1 MSESTI
7 TDFKS
12 SSQEGVRSL
21 ECESQKN
28 KTDLGVE
35 AEKQLGKAFTWPRVG
50 VLAMSGKEKTFHI
63 EEKACAKALG

>member
-1 MSESTI
+1 MNH
-7 TDFKS
+7 
-12 SSQEGVRSL
+12 R
-21 ECESQKN
+21 KN

>member
-1 MSESTI
+1 MSLQLQI
-7 TDFKS
+7 LK
-12 SSQEGVRSL
+12 GAVRKEWGFLSVNHR
-21 ECESQKN
+21 KN
-28 KTDLGVE
+28 QTDLGIE